1 MYVLYVYNKH
11 NTTYKALCAVF
22 THSLPMPLHQKSH
35 SFAALTCSISD
46 STTRCLAKYRPRT
59 LSMKYSTC
67 IIEKR
72 SVTSRYHCSK
82 IFRSLL
88 DRDGH
93 LHCRM
98 MEENNRGRESHK
110 CKFFRFFS
118 AIFVEPRFVE
128 TQKFFYHGNV
138 T

>member
-1 MYVLYVYNKH
+1 MYIISTIQHIKRFVRYLRSPC
-11 NTTYKALCAVF
+11 LCIR
-22 THSLPMPLHQKSH
+22 SLTR
-35 SFAALTCSISD
+35 SFAALACFISD

-110 CKFFRFFS
+110 CKFFRFFA

>member
-1 MYVLYVYNKH
+1 MRSKKLTKRCLGMYVLYVYNKH

-22 THSLPMPLHQKSH
+22 THSLSMPLHQKSH

-82 IFRSLL
+82 ISRSLL

-98 MEENNRGRESHK
+98 MEENYGLTFCSSVQSWAGK
-110 CKFFRFFS
+110 S
-118 AIFVEPRFVE
+118 
-128 TQKFFYHGNV
+128 
-138 T
+138 